1 MKKSVNKT
9 PAQRIKMSEDALK
22 MAFHS
27 VPEYM
32 KFYEI
37 IDDYFK
43 TLKTKPKEEID
54 NAEYEIIKS
63 HIKRLW
69 ERARKL
75 TDFLEFT
82 LNFEPLLKDLGLRDH
97 FKHSL
102 NVYLL
107 GYYIINELNR
117 DNKNFKY
124 LHKTPDISNI
134 IWLLAATFHD
144 TAYPVEKTDQWLN
157 NFFNNFLGINPQF
170 SLKVSEVL
178 TPAYTD
184 IMRMLSA
191 YHKSPN
197 GPNNLFDFK
206 FDEMDWYY
214 YNELSRELSRKNHG
228 VLSALMLCHRMAIKE
243 GFLCRPPK
251 NDPSLDER
259 NPVVERTQWDFLNHL
274 AASHAISLHS
284 MDSIP
289 VKFNEHPF
297 AFILILCDE
306 IQDWGRGNHKAA
318 DFDALKPKEFIA
330 LEWIE
335 VKVTDLPEIYLKIS
349 CDEERK
355 EKLIKTL
362 QKRLVKSDDSG
373 LRLFINDEPIL

>member
-1 MKKSVNKT
+1 MTETVNKT
-9 PAQRIKMSEDALK
+9 PIERIKMSEEALK
-22 MAFHS
+22 AAFHS

-37 IDDYFK
+37 IDNYFK
-43 TLKTKPKEEID
+43 TLKPEPKEEID
-54 NAEYEIIKS
+54 NAEYEIVKSYIKA
-63 HIKRLW
+63 LW

-82 LNFEPLLKDLGLRDH
+82 SNFEPLLKDLGLRDH

-107 GYYIINELNR
+107 GYYIINQLNR
-117 DNKNFKY
+117 DNKNFQY
-124 LHKTPDISNI
+124 LHKTPEISNI

-144 TAYPVEKTDQWLN
+144 TAYAVEKTDQWLN
-157 NFFNNFLGINPQF
+157 DFFNNFLGVNPQF

-191 YHKSPN
+191 YHKSPITTS
-197 GPNNLFDFK
+197 FDFS
-206 FDEMDWYY
+206 FDNMDWYY

-251 NDPSLDER
+251 NDPPLDER
-259 NPVVERTQWDFLNHL
+259 DPIEKRSQWDFLNHL

-284 MDSIP
+284 IESIP
-289 VKFNEHPF
+289 VKFNQHPF

-306 IQDWGRGNHKAA
+306 IQDWGRGNHKST
-318 DFDALKPKEFIA
+318 DFDSIKPKDFVA
-330 LEWIE
+330 VEWVE
-335 VKVTDLPEIYLKIS
+335 VKIIENIPEIYFKIS
-349 CDEERK
+349 CNNDREK
-355 EKLIKTL
+355 ELIKTL

-373 LRLFINDEPIL
+373 LKLFINDKSIL